1 MWFTASWVHVR
12 SADCPLSI
20 PAGYTSV
27 QQTGIV
33 DAVEERSQVRF
44 TEIPDGYKQ
53 TALPPDHSSD
63 HIYEVEEILAHRD
76 TEAGKRSFLV
86 KWKDFPYEECSWEPE
101 TNVKAPNKVKA
112 YFTSKKRD
120 REGE

>member
-12 SADCPLSI
+12 SADCLLSI

-44 TEIPDGYKQ
+44 INIWEGGGGG
-53 TALPPDHSSD
+53 TA
-63 HIYEVEEILAHRD
+63 
-76 TEAGKRSFLV
+76 
-86 KWKDFPYEECSWEPE
+86 
-101 TNVKAPNKVKA
+101 
-112 YFTSKKRD
+112 
-120 REGE
+120 

>member
-12 SADCPLSI
+12 SADCLLSI

-44 TEIPDGYKQ
+44 NG
-53 TALPPDHSSD
+53 
-63 HIYEVEEILAHRD
+63 V
-76 TEAGKRSFLV
+76 G
-86 KWKDFPYEECSWEPE
+86 
-101 TNVKAPNKVKA
+101 
-112 YFTSKKRD
+112 
-120 REGE
+120 

>member
-1 MWFTASWVHVR
+1 MVYSQLGTRPFSRLSIVNSSWVHVR

-44 TEIPDGYKQ
+44 TPSQSNTGVAI
-53 TALPPDHSSD
+53 A
-63 HIYEVEEILAHRD
+63 VETVGVAFV
-76 TEAGKRSFLV
+76 GVFV
-86 KWKDFPYEECSWEPE
+86 F
-101 TNVKAPNKVKA
+101 
-112 YFTSKKRD
+112 KKRAD
-120 REGE
+120 LDDSGNY